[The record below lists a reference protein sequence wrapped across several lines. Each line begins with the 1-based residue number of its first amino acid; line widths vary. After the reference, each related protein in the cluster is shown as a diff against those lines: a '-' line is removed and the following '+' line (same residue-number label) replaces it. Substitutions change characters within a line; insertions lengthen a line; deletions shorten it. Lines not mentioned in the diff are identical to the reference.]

1 MGSNLLDQYTLLHFA
16 VGIVAYFWN
25 ISLFYFFIGHTIFEI
40 SENTS
45 STLSAIGSR
54 ISPSSEVRLCLRAR
68 KPSKKSV
75 KLAKQNKIKP
85 SPYISKYTIKKKIIG
100 PIIILE
106 YVKN

>member
-1 MGSNLLDQYTLLHFA
+1 LKLA
-16 VGIVAYFWN
+16 KK
-25 ISLFYFFIGHTIFEI
+25 
-40 SENTS
+40 TS

-54 ISPSSEVRLCLRAR
+54 ISPNSEVKLYLRAR

-85 SPYISKYTIKKKIIG
+85 KPYILKYTIKKKIIG
-100 PIIILE
+100 AIKILK